1 MHKFFTLFI
10 MTALLVSCQET
21 LEERGA
27 REARDY
33 TEKHCPAPV
42 AQHVTMDSMLFDKVS
57 HTFGYYYTLSGPL
70 DDSTYIN
77 RNNPREMLL
86 KQVKNSTNLK
96 IYKDADYNFRYVYY
110 SAKHKGVTLFDE
122 TFKPQDYK

>member
-1 MHKFFTLFI
+1 MHKLFTLFV

-33 TEKHCPAPV
+33 TKKHCPAPV
-42 AQHVTMDSMLFDKVS
+42 AQYVTMDSMLFDKVS
-57 HTFGYYYTLSGPL
+57 HSFGYYYTLSGPL

-77 RNNPREMLL
+77 RNNPREVLL
-86 KQVKNSTNLK
+86 QQVKNSTNLK
-96 IYKDADYNFRYVYY
+96 IYKDADYNFRYVYF
-110 SAKHKGVTLFDE
+110 STKNNGTKLFEATFHK
-122 TFKPQDYK
+122 KDYQ